1 MQNFPHR
8 YVVSA
13 SACESGDVD
22 LSAAA
27 LPVIVSAPPVE
38 FDGPG
43 DRWSPE
49 TLLAAAVG
57 DCLVLT
63 FRAVARASRVPW
75 TALRCEVAGTL
86 ARVDNVTQFTAFDV
100 RARLAVPPATDPGAA
115 RQALERAERRCLIA
129 NSLKATITLTIEVE
143 LASPPALAAAI

>member
-13 SACESGDVD
+13 SATEAGDVE
-22 LSAAA
+22 LTAAA
-27 LPVIVSAPPVE
+27 LPVIASAPPAE

-43 DRWSPE
+43 TRWSPE

-57 DCLVLT
+57 DCLLLT

-75 TALRCEVAGTL
+75 TSLRCDVAGTV
-86 ARVDNVTQFTAFDV
+86 ARVDNVTRFTTFDI
-100 RARLAVPPATDPGAA
+100 RARLDVPAATDADAA
-115 RQALERAERRCLIA
+115 RRALERAAKHCLVA
-129 NSLKATITLTIEVE
+129 NSLTASINLTVDVTVD
-143 LASPPALAAAI
+143 APALAAAH